1 LIILSLVVILKVQ
14 IEVKLLIPQKKKT
27 YEMIVEKIEEF
38 FLNGG
43 LKSGDK
49 LPPERELATRFG
61 VSRTS
66 VREALQALE
75 ISGSIEIRQGGGS
88 FIKTSEVQ
96 VVSDAL
102 STTIIQA
109 ESNLVYEM
117 LELRRALEVESASLA
132 AQRATSADLEKIR
145 QALEKMA
152 LFGKDIEAGVQ
163 ADLSFHLHIVMAS
176 HNKLLIN
183 LMHTLTE
190 RMEIT
195 IRTTRGHRLVDT
207 NRFEDTF
214 QEHKDIY
221 VAIASGNAPEA
232 KQLMEEHI
240 TRIRRELSESHLP
253 TLK

>member
-1 LIILSLVVILKVQ
+1 
-14 IEVKLLIPQKKKT
+14 LIPQKKKT
-27 YEMIVEKIEEF
+27 YEIIVEKIEEF

-49 LPPERELATRFG
+49 LPPERELAARFG

-88 FIKTSEVQ
+88 FIRTSEVQ
-96 VVSDAL
+96 LVSDAL

-117 LELRRALEVESASLA
+117 LELRRALEVESVSLA

-145 QALEKMA
+145 QSLEQMVSS
-152 LFGKDIEAGVQ
+152 GKDIEAGVQ
-163 ADLSFHLHIVMAS
+163 ADLYFHLHIVMAS

-183 LMHTLTE
+183 LMQTLTE

-207 NRFEDTF
+207 NRFEDTL

-240 TRIRRELSESHLP
+240 TRIRRELSESLLP
-253 TLK
+253 TLE